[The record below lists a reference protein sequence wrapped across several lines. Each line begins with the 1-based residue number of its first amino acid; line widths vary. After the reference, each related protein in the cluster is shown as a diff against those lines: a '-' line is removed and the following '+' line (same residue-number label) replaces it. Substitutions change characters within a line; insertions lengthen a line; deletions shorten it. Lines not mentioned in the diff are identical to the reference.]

1 MQFPAWFPAGSGKR
15 GERGPFG
22 SLLRSETRALRLHLL
37 SAVLGGISTGVILNH
52 EYIAVNG
59 LHASTWQITAL
70 TMLWP
75 VSNVLAVFITHWLD
89 SHGRYDRAVLY
100 AGLLLRLPI
109 ALMAFSSSVNLMLLL
124 LFPFFA
130 SNSILGPAQN
140 AVIKRRY
147 RELHRARL
155 FGWWYSTLTLFSLPM
170 AIFVGVLL
178 DADFQYYRL
187 LFVLEAV
194 FGAGQAVVLSIMAR
208 GVGSGLEEKST
219 GQGPAHFFG
228 SLWRVFRHDREF
240 ALFEVYFFLYG
251 VAYLMLLPVIPFF
264 ATDRLHLDYKEYAM
278 ANGVVGQ
285 LGILLL
291 SPFLGLRLSRIN
303 PFRFTGMACMVLVFF
318 PLALS
323 LGDRYPEQGSFFF
336 YLAFLIFAFGM
347 AGVSMS
353 WNLSTMH
360 FAPHGQEAT
369 YQGLHI
375 TLTALR
381 GCIGPVMGS
390 ILMHVGGYQE
400 AFLTSSGLFLLAGV
414 LFLARHG
421 KPDPQSSAPGETWGK
436 ARQAAAGPP

>member
-1 MQFPAWFPAGSGKR
+1 MQFPAFFPVCHGKQ
-15 GERGPFG
+15 GGRGPFG
-22 SLLRSETRALRLHLL
+22 SLLRSETRALRLHLF

-59 LHASTWQITAL
+59 LHASAWQITAL

-75 VSNVLAVFITHWLD
+75 ISNILAVFITHWLD

-100 AGLLLRLPI
+100 AGLLMRLPI

-130 SNSILGPAQN
+130 SNSIMGPAQN

-147 RELHRARL
+147 RELHRDRL
-155 FGWWYSTLTLFSLPM
+155 FGWWYSTLTLFSLPVAM
-170 AIFVGVLL
+170 LAGVLL

-194 FGAGQAVVLSIMAR
+194 FAAGQAVVLSVMAR
-208 GVGSGLEEKST
+208 GVDSSLLEKST
-219 GQGPAHFFG
+219 GQGVGHFLG

-251 VAYLMLLPVIPFF
+251 LAYLMLLPVIPFF
-264 ATDRLHLDYKEYAM
+264 ATDRLRLDYREYAI
-278 ANGVVGQ
+278 AIGVVGQ

-291 SPFLGLRLSRIN
+291 SPFLGVRLSRIH
-303 PFRFTGMACMVLVFF
+303 PFRFTGLSCMVLVFF

-323 LGDRYPEQGSFFF
+323 LGDRFPDQGSLCFNI
-336 YLAFLIFAFGM
+336 AFLIFAFGM

-360 FAPHGQEAT
+360 FAPLGQEAT

-390 ILMHVGGYQE
+390 VLMHFGGYLE
-400 AFLTSSGLFLLAGV
+400 TFLASSGLFLLAAI
-414 LFLARHG
+414 LFLGRHR
-421 KPDPQSSAPGETWGK
+421 KRNREAEASP
-436 ARQAAAGPP
+436 AA

>member
-1 MQFPAWFPAGSGKR
+1 M
-15 GERGPFG
+15 
-22 SLLRSETRALRLHLL
+22 L
-37 SAVLGGISTGVILNH
+37 SAVLGGISAGVILNH

-59 LHASTWQITAL
+59 LHAAAWQITAL

-100 AGLLLRLPI
+100 AGLLMRLPI

-147 RELHRARL
+147 REHHRARL

-170 AIFVGVLL
+170 AMFVGILL

-187 LFVLEAV
+187 LFILEAA
-194 FGAGQAVVLSIMAR
+194 FGAGQAVILSFMAR
-208 GVGSGLEEKST
+208 GVGSDLEVKST

-228 SLWRVFRHDREF
+228 SLWKVFRHDREF
-240 ALFEVYFFLYG
+240 ALFEIYFFLYG

-264 ATDRLHLDYKEYAM
+264 ATDRLHLDYEQYAM

-285 LGILLL
+285 LGILFL
-291 SPFLGLRLSRIN
+291 SPFLGVRMSRIN
-303 PFRFTGMACMVLVFF
+303 PFRFTGLACLVLVFF
-318 PLALS
+318 PLVLS
-323 LGDRYPEQGSFFF
+323 LADRFPDQGSF
-336 YLAFLIFAFGM
+336 YVYIAFLIFAFGM

-353 WNLSTMH
+353 WNMSTLY

-381 GCIGPVMGS
+381 GCVGPVMGS
-390 ILMHVGGYQE
+390 VLMQVGGYSE
-400 AFLTSSGLFLLAGV
+400 TFFASSGLFLLAGV

-421 KPDPQSSAPGETWGK
+421 KHGLPSSFPAPAHG
-436 ARQAAAGPP
+436 